1 MGMLDRYRKTGGFL
15 QLVMLLETSPAA
27 KQEKFLALIREESPA
42 WEGELK
48 KRLLSF
54 ERVLGWNPE
63 HLGDIW
69 PRLPDKVV
77 ATAVWTLPAPLKE
90 KFMASISVALKRRL
104 DEAFTMNPPTDGEV
118 LGCQL
123 KILQEIRT
131 MTSNGLMRMDK
142 LDPELVIPD
151 GIEGALNDGGAIP
164 GLAPSAL
171 EKQILAGAAEPAA
184 PAAGAS
190 PAAVQLV
197 EEMKELR
204 RKLLSAA
211 AEIQTLKSENQSMKE
226 RLEQIRKIA

>member
-1 MGMLDRYRKTGGFL
+1 MGMLDRYRKGGGFL
-15 QLVMLLETSPAA
+15 QLVVLLETSPSA
-27 KQEKFLALIREESPA
+27 KQEKFLSLIREESPA
-42 WEGELK
+42 WESELK

-54 ERVLGWNPE
+54 DRILGWSPE

-69 PRLPDKVV
+69 PRLPDKVL

-90 KFMASISVALKRRL
+90 KFMTTTSVALKRRL
-104 DEAFTMNPPTDGEV
+104 DEAFTMNPPTEGEI

-123 KILQEIRT
+123 KIVQEVRA
-131 MTSNGLMRMDK
+131 MTTSGLMRMDK
-142 LDPELVIPD
+142 LDPDLAIPD
-151 GIEGALNDGGAIP
+151 GIEADLAETATAGGSFADKNGFAGP
-164 GLAPSAL
+164 EPTAP
-171 EKQILAGAAEPAA
+171 
-184 PAAGAS
+184 AGAS

-211 AEIQTLKSENQSMKE
+211 AEIQTLRSENQSLKE

>member
-1 MGMLDRYRKTGGFL
+1 MGMIDRYRKTGGFL
-15 QLVMLLETSPAA
+15 QLAMLLETSPPS
-27 KQEKFLALIREESPA
+27 KQEKFLSLIREESPT
-42 WEGELK
+42 WETELK

-54 ERVLGWNPE
+54 ERVLDWNPE
-63 HLGDIW
+63 HLSDIW

-77 ATAVWTLPAPLKE
+77 ATAVWNLPEPLKT

-104 DEAFTMNPPTDGEV
+104 DEAATMNAPTDGEI
-118 LGCQL
+118 LGCRL

-131 MTSNGLMRMDK
+131 MTTNGLMRMDK

-151 GIEGALNDGGAIP
+151 GIENDLVDNP
-164 GLAPSAL
+164 FRAPSAI
-171 EKQILAGAAEPAA
+171 EKQIMSTPEPSA
-184 PAAGAS
+184 PMGAS

-226 RLEQIRKIA
+226 RLEQIKRIA

>member
-15 QLVMLLETSPAA
+15 QLAVLLETSPAS
-27 KQEKFLALIREESPA
+27 KQEKFLSLIREESPK
-42 WEGELK
+42 WESELK

-54 ERVLGWNPE
+54 ERVLNWNPE

-77 ATAVWTLPAPLKE
+77 ATAVWNLPPPLKE

-104 DEAFTMNPPTDGEV
+104 DEAATMNAPTDGEI
-118 LGCQL
+118 LGCRL

-131 MTSNGLMRMDK
+131 MTTNGMMRMDK

-151 GIEGALNDGGAIP
+151 GIEGELNDNP
-164 GLAPSAL
+164 FSAPSAL
-171 EKQILAGAAEPAA
+171 EKQVLATPEPSA
-184 PAAGAS
+184 AAGAS
-190 PAAVQLV
+190 PGTSPAAIQLV

-226 RLEQIRKIA
+226 RLEQIKKIA